1 MVVEM
6 IIILLVATVISLISA
21 LLNRFLIKQSDLKQ
35 VKNEI
40 KFQKE
45 RSDKARKEGNTA
57 AQAEASKE
65 MMKLSGK
72 QMRMSMKP
80 LMVSMLFVVVILGWL
95 SVGYSEAMINLPIS
109 MPSLS
114 WAFPFIILTTQY
126 NWFFWYILTSIPTA
140 LFFRKILNVE

>member
-6 IIILLVATVISLISA
+6 IVILLVAAVISLVSA
-21 LLNRFLIKQSDLKQ
+21 LLNRLLIKQSDLKQ
-35 VKNEI
+35 LKNEI

-80 LMVSMLFVVVILGWL
+80 LMVSMLFVVFILGWL
-95 SVGYSEAMINLPIS
+95 SVGYSEAMISLPIS
-109 MPSLS
+109 MPTLS
-114 WAFPFIILTTQY
+114 WH
-126 NWFFWYILTSIPTA
+126 
-140 LFFRKILNVE
+140 FRS